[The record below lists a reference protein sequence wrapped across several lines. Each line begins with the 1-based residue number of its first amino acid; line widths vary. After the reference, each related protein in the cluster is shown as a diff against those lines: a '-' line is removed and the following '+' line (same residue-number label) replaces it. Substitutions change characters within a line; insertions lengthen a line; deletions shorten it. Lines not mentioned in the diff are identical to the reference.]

1 MPKSEHRTAWLL
13 AGTIVVVIALG
24 AIAFGLRQ
32 RGQSLSGWLNGDLS
46 WQSILVGM
54 VYGLTFG
61 FIDSLLLLIGVD
73 GLSSVYKRLPGG
85 RSPTMASLY
94 GNTYSSVIS
103 GFCSAFVG
111 DIIASHLDADTGPVW
126 GQPIGLFV
134 GCVFIIMVRL
144 SFGKSV
150 SG

>member
-1 MPKSEHRTAWLL
+1 MVVL
-13 AGTIVVVIALG
+13 GTI
-24 AIAFGLRQ
+24 AFWLRPG
-32 RGQSLSGWLNGDLS
+32 RQSLWEWLNGDLS

-85 RSPTMASLY
+85 RSPTMTSLY
-94 GNTYSSVIS
+94 GNTYSSVVS
-103 GFCSAFVG
+103 GFCSSFVG
-111 DIIASHLDADTGPVW
+111 DIIASRLNADTGPVW

-134 GCVFIIMVRL
+134 GCAFIILVRL
-144 SFGKSV
+144 AFG
-150 SG
+150 GR